1 MTESWQQPSPA
12 LGSKL
17 LMVFALYSLFILL
30 FVSWMHTLNSLVCAL
45 LWHVAGPLCLSL
57 YGWSIASQ

>member
-12 LGSKL
+12 LGSK

-45 LWHVAGPLCLSL
+45 LRHVADPLCLSL
-57 YGWSIASQ
+57 YGWSPASQ